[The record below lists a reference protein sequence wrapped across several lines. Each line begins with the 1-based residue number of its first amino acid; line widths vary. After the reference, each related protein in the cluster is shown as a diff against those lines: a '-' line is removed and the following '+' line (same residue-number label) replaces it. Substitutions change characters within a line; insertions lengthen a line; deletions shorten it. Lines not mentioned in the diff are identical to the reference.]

1 MGLHRQ
7 QREVFDMLREL
18 SGQDRYLVVPRILV
32 RLCGGWE
39 EAAML
44 SQILYWSHPDKR
56 DGWFWK
62 THAEW
67 SRELELSEKQV
78 RRVRDNL
85 RILGF
90 LETRVSRTG
99 NSPVTWYRPIPAAVL
114 KAYEKH
120 LPKRAGDL
128 PETAAA
134 PAQMGKSSIP
144 QEYNTRNAR
153 AREEDDYPLS
163 PEEKAEWDRMW
174 DEASRKPGIGQMF
187 LGFMNLKGE
196 DA

>member
-1 MGLHRQ
+1 MGVHRQ

-56 DGWFWK
+56 DGWFYK
-62 THAEW
+62 TREDW
-67 SRELELSEKQV
+67 SRELEITEKQV
-78 RRVRDNL
+78 RRCRANL
-85 RILGF
+85 ELLGF
-90 LETRVSRTG
+90 IETKVLRVA
-99 NSPVTWYRPIPAAVL
+99 NSPATWYRPAAPAIL

-120 LPKRAGDL
+120 RPKWADHRPLG
-128 PETAAA
+128 AAA
-134 PAQMGKSSIP
+134 PALEGQSSISP
-144 QEYNTRNAR
+144 KYNTRNAR
-153 AREEDDYPLS
+153 AREVDDYPLS

-174 DEASRKPGIGQMF
+174 DEVSKKPFGQMF
-187 LGFMNLKGE
+187 LGFMNLKGGDE
-196 DA
+196 